1 MGILTKE
8 IQESITYVKY
18 LQSLN
23 SDEINKLV
31 PKGKSNYRK
40 QKKTKMYCITISDY
54 NSLLAKVTTNKNKT
68 FGKGFQ
74 CLLANL
80 IQEGDPTIY

>member
-8 IQESITYVKY
+8 TQESITYIKY

-23 SDEINKLV
+23 LDEINKLV

-40 QKKTKMYCITISDY
+40 QKITKMCVLRFLTPIVYVQ
-54 NSLLAKVTTNKNKT
+54 K
-68 FGKGFQ
+68 
-74 CLLANL
+74 
-80 IQEGDPTIY
+80 

>member
-1 MGILTKE
+1 MGILTQE
-8 IQESITYVKY
+8 IQESIAHVKY

-40 QKKTKMYCITISDY
+40 QKNTKMYCITISDY
-54 NSLLAKVTTNKNKT
+54 NSLLAKVTTNKNKK
-68 FGKGFQ
+68 FGKGF
-74 CLLANL
+74 
-80 IQEGDPTIY
+80 

>member
-1 MGILTKE
+1 MGILTQE
-8 IQESITYVKY
+8 IQESIAYVKY

-40 QKKTKMYCITISDY
+40 QKNTKMYRITISDY
-54 NSLLAKVTTNKNKT
+54 NSLLAKVTTNKNKK
-68 FGKGFQ
+68 FGKGF
-74 CLLANL
+74 
-80 IQEGDPTIY
+80 